1 MTQAPEDLRNR
12 LEAVIPGSY
21 PALDLEGVV
30 SRGRRS
36 VRRRRWGAVLATTA
50 AVVAV
55 VAAGL
60 ATGGVLTTSRLT
72 PADPSHVAGFVTWSL
87 PETPSGGDESDYMVA
102 VHAPDGQSQEVDFVH
117 QTDSGRQTFARSVV
131 DLSHPVA
138 SWKLAPGGHVVLGL
152 IPSTSVS
159 QVQLDAGEG
168 QRNTSIVPHV
178 GWTAFS
184 FVLGASGAGPSH
196 FRGVQWSDLQ
206 HRPVDGQG
214 RVGTAVPIGSG
225 CWVTASADLRD
236 YALDC
241 GESQPSPFST
251 IAPGGGSVTPGVLMT
266 FGPISPDVLVGLGV
280 PRGSTDCVVKDD
292 GGIEKPMPTVPLGPY
307 QFGLNV
313 LNFNTSGGWGHLDSV
328 SCRDPSGV
336 PYTHRLP

>member
-36 VRRRRWGAVLATTA
+36 VRRHRWGAVLATTA

-55 VAAGL
+55 VTAGL
-60 ATGGVLTTSRLT
+60 ATGGALTASRLT
-72 PADPSHVAGFVTWSL
+72 PADPSHVVGFVTWSL

-117 QTDSGRQTFARSVV
+117 QTGSGRQTFSRSVV

-168 QRNTSIVPHV
+168 QGPNTSVVPTV

-241 GESQPSPFST
+241 GENKLSPLST
-251 IAPGGGSVTPGVLMT
+251 IAPGGAPPTPGVLWT
-266 FGPISPDVLVGLGV
+266 QGPTSPNVLIGLGV
-280 PRGSTDCVVKDD
+280 TRGSTDCVVKDAS
-292 GGIEKPMPTVPLGPY
+292 GVEEPMPTVPLGSY
-307 QFGLNV
+307 QFGLHV
-313 LNFNTSGGWGHLDSV
+313 LTFSRGQGHADSV
-328 SCRDPSGV
+328 SCRDHSGV
-336 PYTHRLP
+336 PFTHRLP